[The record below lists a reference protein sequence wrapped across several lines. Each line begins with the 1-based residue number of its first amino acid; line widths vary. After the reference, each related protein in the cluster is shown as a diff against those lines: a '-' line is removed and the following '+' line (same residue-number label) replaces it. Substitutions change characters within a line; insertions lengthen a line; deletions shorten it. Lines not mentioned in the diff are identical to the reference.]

1 MTPGMILL
9 FCWYPDEIKGIIIYI
24 QVCAELQY
32 IKIKVVFFM
41 SFEFIRFMPTPD
53 EIKSEMPLSQTAF
66 DIKAER
72 DIRIR
77 EVFENK
83 SDKKILIIG
92 PCSADNEDSVMD
104 YMYRLAKVN
113 EKVSDKLI
121 LIPRIYTN
129 KPRTTGE
136 GYKGMFHQPDLKDE
150 PDIYKGIHSI
160 RRLHMR
166 LIEET
171 GLTAADEM
179 LYPGN
184 CRYLDDILAYH
195 AVGARSV
202 ENQEHRLTASG
213 INEPVG
219 MKNPT
224 SGDIKVMLNSIKAA
238 QMPHRFLLNGY
249 EVQTNGNPLAHAILR
264 GAVDQYGKN
273 IPNYHYEDLMLLLQM
288 YMDAGLKNP
297 AVIVDCNHAN
307 SMKNWQEQPRIAK
320 EVLRNAVD
328 SEPINKIFKG
338 LMIESYLM
346 DGSQPETG
354 TNYGQSITDGCLGW
368 EKTEG
373 LIMEIADMVR

>member
-1 MTPGMILL
+1 
-9 FCWYPDEIKGIIIYI
+9 
-24 QVCAELQY
+24 
-32 IKIKVVFFM
+32 M
-41 SFEFIRFMPTPD
+41 SFKYIRPMPTPE
-53 EIKSEMPLSQTAF
+53 EIKSELPLDQAALK
-66 DIKAER
+66 IKAER
-72 DIRIR
+72 DCCIRD
-77 EVFENK
+77 VFENK
-83 SDKKILIIG
+83 SAKKIIVIG
-92 PCSADNEDSVMD
+92 PCSADKEDSVME

-136 GYKGMFHQPDLKDE
+136 GYKGMMHQPDINDDPNMK
-150 PDIYKGIHSI
+150 KGIYII
-160 RRLHMR
+160 RKLHKR
-166 LIEET
+166 LIQET
-171 GLTAADEM
+171 GFTAADEM

-202 ENQEHRLTASG
+202 ENQEHRLAASG

-224 SGDIKVMLNSIKAA
+224 SGDITVMLNSIKAA
-238 QMPHRFLLNGY
+238 QMPHDFILNGY
-249 EVQTNGNPLAHAILR
+249 EVQSDGNPLAHAILR
-264 GAVDQYGKN
+264 GAVNQYGRN
-273 IPNYHYEDLMLLLQM
+273 IPNYHYEDLIMLAQM
-288 YMDAGLKNP
+288 YQKGGQKNP

-320 EVLRNAVD
+320 EIMHSAKS
-328 SEPINKIFKG
+328 SETINKMFKG

-354 TNYGQSITDGCLGW
+354 SNYGQSITDGCLGW
-368 EKTEG
+368 EKTER
-373 LIMEIADMVR
+373 LLLEIADMVV